1 MRPTTSLGPVVCLG
15 VHILDVL
22 GRPVTEIP
30 PGQHSIIIDE
40 IRATAAG
47 TAAGTSVD
55 LAKLGVRVRNVG
67 AIGDDMLG
75 EILVRLLEENGVE
88 TDLISRCAGR
98 RTSATI
104 LPIRPNGER
113 PALHV
118 PGANAVMRA
127 EDVTDAQREAVLG
140 AAGVHFGGL
149 DAMPALDPAALAP
162 VAAEAHRRGA
172 LVTMD
177 VLRIGDR
184 ASLASLAPV
193 LAHTDWFCPNEEQ
206 LLALAETSDLRAAAQ
221 HVLDLGVGG
230 VAVTRGEE
238 GCRVIDATLDVSL
251 PALAIDVVDTTGCG
265 DGFDAGFLTG
275 LLAGLTPTQAAWVGS
290 VCGSLVA
297 TGLGSDAGITG
308 VDQVA
313 ERLAGVGDTDAD
325 AAAARLREL
334 ITATPEKGRST
345 P

>member
-1 MRPTTSLGPVVCLG
+1 MTRATVLGPVVCLG

-22 GRPVTEIP
+22 GRPVTTIP
-30 PGQHSIIIDE
+30 PGQHSVIIDE

-75 EILVRLLEENGVE
+75 EIVLSLLESHGVE
-88 TDLISRCAGR
+88 TDLISRLAGR
-98 RTSATI
+98 PTSATI

-118 PGANAVMRA
+118 PGANGAFTA
-127 EDVTDAQREAVLG
+127 ADVTPAQREAVRS
-140 AAGVHFGGL
+140 AAAVHFGGL
-149 DAMPALDPAALAP
+149 DAMTAIDPAAW
-162 VAAEAHRRGA
+162 AEAAAGAHERGA

-177 VLRIGDR
+177 VLRNGDGSSLR
-184 ASLASLAPV
+184 ALAPV

-206 LLALAETSDLRAAAQ
+206 LVGLTGETDLRRAAETVMA
-221 HVLDLGVGG
+221 LGTGG
-230 VAVTRGEE
+230 VAVTRGEL
-238 GCRVIDATLDVSL
+238 GCRVIDHRLDVAL
-251 PALAIDVVDTTGCG
+251 PALDIEVRDTTGCG

-275 LLAGLTPTQAAWVGS
+275 LLAGLTPREAAWVGT

-297 TGLGSDAGITG
+297 TGLGSDAGIT
-308 VDQVA
+308 DRAQVA
-313 ERLAGVGDTDAD
+313 DLLDGVGDLDAS
-325 AAAARLREL
+325 AAARRLRSL
-334 ITATPEKGRST
+334 PEMS
-345 P
+345 